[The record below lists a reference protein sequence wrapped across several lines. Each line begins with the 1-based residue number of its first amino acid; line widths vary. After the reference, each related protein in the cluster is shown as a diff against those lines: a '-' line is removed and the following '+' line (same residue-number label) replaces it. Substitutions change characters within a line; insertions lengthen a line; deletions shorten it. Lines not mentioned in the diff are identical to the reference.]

1 MNDHAPRLL
10 DALDAFEDGI
20 YIVSEDFTVEYMNR
34 FMKDLFG
41 DGVGQKCHKVLL
53 NYETPCEWCNYRE
66 IFEKNETR
74 HSEIHLESVKKSL
87 PCLKF
92 R

>member
-34 FMKDLFG
+34 FMKTCSATEWG
-41 DGVGQKCHKVLL
+41 KSATRCCSIMKPPVSGVITGRFLRKTRPAIQKFI
-53 NYETPCEWCNYRE
+53 WSR
-66 IFEKNETR
+66 
-74 HSEIHLESVKKSL
+74 
-87 PCLKF
+87 
-92 R
+92 